1 MSSNRLDTIFAISP
15 MIRVSFADAV
25 DWFRGALRLR
35 DRGSVPR
42 GRSGDAADSKGK
54 LRYDL
59 RKLKGHGLLQCDRSR
74 YAYRLTPKGVQVEG
88 GMLRLPPSTRSCHLR
103 LKCRELIENVDCC

>member
-1 MSSNRLDTIFAISP
+1 

-74 YAYRLTPKGVQVEG
+74 YAYRLTPKRRPGRGRDAPASAVDPK
-88 GMLRLPPSTRSCHLR
+88 LPSAP
-103 LKCRELIENVDCC
+103 